1 MRMKDIRI
9 VLGEKM
15 ARTKIGAKLSAVF
28 AVSALLISAC
38 GSSSAEGSG
47 GTVTYLTHA
56 EQILHLDPQRNYTG
70 QDLAFSVTY
79 LTRSLVSYAP
89 GAGAAG
95 TELVADLA
103 TDIGTPS
110 EDLKT
115 WTFTLRDGITFEDGS
130 PITCA
135 EVAYGVSRSY
145 SADITD
151 GPAFAEAFLDIEGG
165 YAAYPGPYEATAE
178 QQALFDAAVE
188 CSEDGKTITFHLNTP
203 MADFNYT
210 TALLTFSPVPLDEG
224 GNVGEAYDKNIVS
237 SGPYKIDSYTT
248 GKSLILV
255 RNENWNADSDDF
267 RKALPDKVVVKFAQ
281 DEKGID
287 EYIINGTGP
296 GKTALSLDGIYP
308 DNLEAVFS
316 SADMESRR
324 LNDYDIY
331 VTYTAVNVAKMTCL
345 PIRQAVFYATD
356 REALRALG
364 GGSQFGG
371 DFADGVIK
379 PANLPTDYKPVTG
392 YEDADPAGNV
402 VKAQELMDQAKT
414 ECPDEYTR
422 VTTKGITRDYADGD
436 VARQG
441 FAITQ
446 EALAKVGIKLNANFI
461 DPGSYYGVIL
471 NPETQGDLSAAGWGP
486 DWLNASTVIPPLFI
500 DNGGFNVSQT
510 KADPD
515 YAAFAALVDEAKANP
530 DRASQGAQ
538 WAALNQYVMDK
549 MWVLPG
555 LFTKTQYH
563 WGSDLTGVYLWQP
576 YGCPGFNDIGVKN

>member
-1 MRMKDIRI
+1 MKDIRI

-15 ARTKIGAKLSAVF
+15 ARKKLGVKISAVL
-28 AVSALLISAC
+28 AVSALLVSAC
-38 GSSSAEGSG
+38 SSGSSDSGKG

-56 EQILHLDPQRNYTG
+56 EKFLHLDPQRNYTG

-79 LTRSLVSYAP
+79 LTRSLVSYNTA
-89 GAGAAG
+89 AGAAG

-103 TDIGTPS
+103 TDTGTPS

-115 WTFTLRDGITFEDGS
+115 WSFTLRDGITFEDGS

-145 SADITD
+145 AADLTD
-151 GPAFAEAFLDIEGG
+151 GPAFAEQFLDIEGG

-178 QQALFDAAVE
+178 QQALFDQAVE

-224 GNVGEAYDKNIVS
+224 GNVGEAYDQNIVS
-237 SGPYKIDSYTT
+237 SGPYKIDTYTP
-248 GKSLILV
+248 GKSLNLV
-255 RNENWNADSDDF
+255 RNENWSADSDPF

-308 DNLEAVFS
+308 DNLEKVFS
-316 SADMESRR
+316 SADMENRR

-331 VTYTAVNVAKMTCL
+331 VTYTAINVKKMTCL
-345 PIRQAVFYATD
+345 PIRQAVFYALD

-364 GGSQFGG
+364 GGAQFGG
-371 DFADGVIK
+371 DFADGVVK
-379 PANLPTDYKPVTG
+379 PATLPTDYKPVTG
-392 YEDADPAGNV
+392 YEDAKPAGNTE
-402 VKAQELMDQAKT
+402 KALELMNQAKT
-414 ECPDEYTR
+414 ECPAEYKR
-422 VTTKGITRDYADGD
+422 VTTEGITRDYADSD
-436 VARQG
+436 VSRQG

-446 EALAKVGIKLNANFI
+446 EALAKAGIKLKANFI
-461 DPGSYYGVIL
+461 DAGSYYGVIL

-500 DNGGFNVSQT
+500 ENGGFNVSQT
-510 KADPD
+510 QYDPK
-515 YAAFAALVDEAKANP
+515 YEEFKALVDEAKANP

-538 WAALNQYVMDK
+538 WAALNQFVMDH

-555 LFTKTQYH
+555 LFTKTQYM
-563 WGSDLTGVYLWQP
+563 WGSNLTGVYLWAP

>member
-1 MRMKDIRI
+1 MKDIRI

-15 ARTKIGAKLSAVF
+15 ARKKLGVKISAVL
-28 AVSALLISAC
+28 AISALLVSAC
-38 GSSSAEGSG
+38 SSSSDEGKG

-56 EQILHLDPQRNYTG
+56 EKFLHLDPQRNYTG

-79 LTRSLVSYAP
+79 LTRSLVSYNTAS
-89 GAGAAG
+89 GAAG

-103 TDIGTPS
+103 TDTGTPS

-145 SADITD
+145 AADITD
-151 GPAFAEAFLDIEGG
+151 GPAFAEQFLDIEGG

-188 CSEDGKTITFHLNTP
+188 CSEDGKTITFHLNQP

-224 GNVGEAYDKNIVS
+224 GNVGEAYDLNIVS
-237 SGPYKIDSYTT
+237 SGPYKIDSYTP
-248 GKSLILV
+248 GKSLNLV
-255 RNENWNADSDDF
+255 RNDNWNPDSDDF

-281 DEKGID
+281 DERGID

-296 GKTALSLDGIYP
+296 GKTALSLDGIFP
-308 DNLEAVFS
+308 ENLEKVFS

-331 VTYTAVNVAKMTCL
+331 VTYTAINVKKMTCL
-345 PIRQAVFYATD
+345 PIRQAVFYALD
-356 REALRALG
+356 REAIRALG

-379 PANLPTDYKPVTG
+379 PATLPTDYKAVTG
-392 YEDADPAGNV
+392 YEDAKPAGNV
-402 VKAQELMDQAKT
+402 EKAQSLMDQAKT

-422 VTTKGITRDYADGD
+422 VTTEGIVRDYSDSETN
-436 VARQG
+436 RQ
-441 FAITQ
+441 AATITT
-446 EALAKVGIKLNANFI
+446 EALAKVGIKLVPNFI
-461 DPGSYYGVIL
+461 DAGSYYGVIL

-500 DNGGFNVSQT
+500 ENGGFNVSQT
-510 KADPD
+510 QYDPD
-515 YAAFAALVDEAKANP
+515 YEEFKALVDEAKANA
-530 DRASQGAQ
+530 DRPSQGAQ
-538 WAALNQYVMDK
+538 WAALNQFVMDH
-549 MWVLPG
+549 MWVIPG
-555 LFTKTQYH
+555 LFTKTQYM
-563 WGSDLTGVYLWQP
+563 WGSDLTGVYLWAP
-576 YGCPGFNDIGVKN
+576 YGCPGFNDIGVK

>member
-1 MRMKDIRI
+1 
-9 VLGEKM
+9 M
-15 ARTKIGAKLSAVF
+15 ARKKLGVKISAVL
-28 AVSALLISAC
+28 AVSALLVSAC
-38 GSSSAEGSG
+38 SSSSTDDGKG

-56 EQILHLDPQRNYTG
+56 EKFLHLDPQRNYTG

-79 LTRSLVSYAP
+79 LTRSLVSYNTAE
-89 GAGAAG
+89 GAAG

-103 TDIGTPS
+103 TDTGTPS

-145 SADITD
+145 AADLTD
-151 GPAFAEAFLDIEGG
+151 GPAFAEAFLDIEAG
-165 YAAYPGPYEATAE
+165 AYPGPYEATAE

-188 CSEDGKTITFHLNTP
+188 CSEDGKTISFHLNTP

-224 GNVGEAYDKNIVS
+224 GNVGEAYDQNIVS
-237 SGPYKIDSYTT
+237 SGPYKIDSYTP
-248 GKSLILV
+248 GKSLNLV
-255 RNENWNADSDDF
+255 RNENWNADSDGF

-331 VTYTAVNVAKMTCL
+331 VTYTAINVSKMTCL

-379 PANLPTDYKPVTG
+379 PATLPTDYKAVTG
-392 YEDADPAGNV
+392 YEDAKPEGNPE
-402 VKAQELMDQAKT
+402 KALELMELAKT
-414 ECPDEYTR
+414 ECPDEYKR
-422 VTTKGITRDYADGD
+422 VTTEGITRDYVDSD
-436 VARQG
+436 VSRQG

-446 EALAKVGIKLNANFI
+446 EALAKAGIKLEANFI
-461 DPGSYYGVIL
+461 DGGSYYGVIL

-500 DNGGFNVSQT
+500 ENGGFDVSRAQY
-510 KADPD
+510 DPK
-515 YAAFAALVDEAKANP
+515 YEEFKALVDEAKANP
-530 DRASQGAQ
+530 DRAAQGAQ
-538 WAALNQYVMDK
+538 WAALNQFVMDQ

-563 WGSDLTGVYLWQP
+563 WGSNLTGVYLWAP
-576 YGCPGFNDIGVKN
+576 YGCPGFNDIGVKK

>member
-1 MRMKDIRI
+1 
-9 VLGEKM
+9 M
-15 ARTKIGAKLSAVF
+15 ARKKLGVKISAVL
-28 AVSALLISAC
+28 AISALLVSAC
-38 GSSSAEGSG
+38 SSSSSEGAG

-56 EQILHLDPQRNYTG
+56 EKFLHLDPQRNYTG
-70 QDLAFSVTY
+70 SDLAFSVTY
-79 LTRSLVSYAP
+79 LTRSLVSYNTAE
-89 GAGAAG
+89 GAAG

-110 EDLKT
+110 EDLMT

-135 EVAYGVSRSY
+135 EVAYGISRSF
-145 SADITD
+145 ANDVITD
-151 GPAFAEAFLDIEGG
+151 GPAFAEGFLDIEGG
-165 YAAYPGPYEATAE
+165 SAAYPGPYTATAA
-178 QQALFDAAVE
+178 QQALFDKAVE
-188 CSEDGKTITFHLNTP
+188 CSEDGKTITFHLNSP
-203 MADFNYT
+203 MADFNYM

-224 GNVGEAYDKNIVS
+224 GNVGEAYDQNIVS
-237 SGPYKIDSYTT
+237 SGPYKIESYKP
-248 GKSLILV
+248 GKSLNLV
-255 RNENWNADSDDF
+255 RNENWDADSDDF

-281 DEKGID
+281 DERGID

-331 VTYTAVNVAKMTCL
+331 VTYTAINLQKMTCL
-345 PIRQAVFYATD
+345 PIRQAVFYASD
-356 REALRALG
+356 REGLRALG

-379 PANLPTDYKPVTG
+379 PATLPTDYKPVTG
-392 YEDADPAGNV
+392 YEDADPSGNV
-402 VKAQELMDQAKT
+402 EKAQELMDQAKT

-422 VTTKGITRDYADGD
+422 VTTEGITRDYADST
-436 VARQG
+436 VARDG
-441 FAITQ
+441 YAIAK
-446 EALAKVGIKLNANFI
+446 EALARVGIVLNANFI
-461 DPGSYYGVIL
+461 DAGSYYGVIL
-471 NPETQGDLSAAGWGP
+471 NPATQGDLSGAGWGP

-500 DNGGFNVSQT
+500 ENGGFNVSQT
-510 KADPD
+510 QYDPNYAD
-515 YAAFAALVDEAKANP
+515 FKALVDEAKANP

-538 WAALNQYVMDK
+538 WAALNQYVMDQ
-549 MWVLPG
+549 MWVIPG
-555 LFTKTQYH
+555 LFTKTQYM
-563 WGSDLTGVYLWQP
+563 WGSDLTGVYLWAP

>member
-1 MRMKDIRI
+1 
-9 VLGEKM
+9 M
-15 ARTKIGAKLSAVF
+15 ARKKLGVKISAVL
-28 AVSALLISAC
+28 AVSALLVSAC
-38 GSSSAEGSG
+38 SSGSSDSGKG

-56 EQILHLDPQRNYTG
+56 EKFLHLDPQRNYTG

-79 LTRSLVSYAP
+79 LTRSLVSYNTA
-89 GAGAAG
+89 AGAAG

-103 TDIGTPS
+103 TDTGTPS

-115 WTFTLRDGITFEDGS
+115 WSFTLRDGITFEDGS

-145 SADITD
+145 AADLTD
-151 GPAFAEAFLDIEGG
+151 GPAFAEQFLDIEGG

-178 QQALFDAAVE
+178 QQALFDQAVE

-224 GNVGEAYDKNIVS
+224 GNVGEAYDQNIVS
-237 SGPYKIDSYTT
+237 SGPYKIDTYTP
-248 GKSLILV
+248 GKSLNLV
-255 RNENWNADSDDF
+255 RNENWSADSDPF

-308 DNLEAVFS
+308 DNLEKVFS
-316 SADMESRR
+316 SADMENRR

-331 VTYTAVNVAKMTCL
+331 VTYTAINVKKMTCL
-345 PIRQAVFYATD
+345 PIRQAVFYALD

-364 GGSQFGG
+364 GGAQFGG
-371 DFADGVIK
+371 DFADGVVK
-379 PANLPTDYKPVTG
+379 PATLPTDYKPVTG
-392 YEDADPAGNV
+392 YEDAKPAGNTE
-402 VKAQELMDQAKT
+402 KALELMNQAKT
-414 ECPDEYTR
+414 ECPAEYKR
-422 VTTKGITRDYADGD
+422 VTTEGITRDYADSD
-436 VARQG
+436 VSRQG

-446 EALAKVGIKLNANFI
+446 EALAKAGIKLKANFI
-461 DPGSYYGVIL
+461 DAGSYYGVIL

-500 DNGGFNVSQT
+500 ENGGFNVSQT
-510 KADPD
+510 QYDPK
-515 YAAFAALVDEAKANP
+515 YEEFKALVDAAKANP

-538 WAALNQYVMDK
+538 WAALNQFVMDE

-563 WGSDLTGVYLWQP
+563 WGSDLTGVYLWAP